1 MELSFHTKALRDT
14 CANAVMLK
22 RKFAPEIAEVVRRVL
37 ADLRAASSIHEI
49 APGDVRVD
57 VAAACLRVKLGPRHC
72 LRVEPNHMPVPAN
85 GNGQVDWTQVSRLK
99 IMGIEA
105 FDG

>member
-22 RKFAPEIAEVVRRVL
+22 RKFAPEVVEAVRRVL
-37 ADLRAASSIHEI
+37 ADLRAASSVHEI
-49 APGDVRVD
+49 AAGDVLGD
-57 VAAACLRVKLGPRHC
+57 VAAACLRIKLGSRHF
-72 LRVEPNHMPVPAN
+72 LRLEPNHLPVPADA
-85 GNGQVDWTQVSRLK
+85 NGQIDWTQVSRLK
-99 IMGIEA
+99 VMGIEA